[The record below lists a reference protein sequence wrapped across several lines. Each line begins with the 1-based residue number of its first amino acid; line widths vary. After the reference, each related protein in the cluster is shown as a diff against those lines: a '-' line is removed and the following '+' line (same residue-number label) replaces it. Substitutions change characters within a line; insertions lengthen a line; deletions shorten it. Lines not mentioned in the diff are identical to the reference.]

1 LVGNYLLTL
10 LLNQRNKAYT
20 TTLATI
26 TNKTLKII
34 LIVLV
39 SIFSIFQ
46 IGKWT
51 GLLKSYTVT
60 TSSSEPTLKVGNH
73 FITTNLIK
81 PERLD
86 FITFKHHFQNEF
98 MNGEYELVFRLC
110 GIERDTVEIK
120 SGILFVNGINID
132 KKLKLKYPF
141 LFQRKDIEKISNKID
156 LYEYHLNFISNDS
169 VIAQLTEDE
178 ALKLGRKYSERIIES
193 KIEPEIEKVYNE
205 NWNIDNFG
213 PIVIPKDYLFVL
225 GDNRSGSLDSRYL
238 GLINIDKLNG
248 TVIYK

>member
-1 LVGNYLLTL
+1 
-10 LLNQRNKAYT
+10 
-20 TTLATI
+20 
-26 TNKTLKII
+26 
-34 LIVLV
+34 
-39 SIFSIFQ
+39 
-46 IGKWT
+46 
-51 GLLKSYTVT
+51 
-60 TSSSEPTLKVGNH
+60 
-73 FITTNLIK
+73 
-81 PERLD
+81 
-86 FITFKHHFQNEF
+86 

-141 LFQRKDIEKISNKID
+141 LFQRKYIEKISNKID